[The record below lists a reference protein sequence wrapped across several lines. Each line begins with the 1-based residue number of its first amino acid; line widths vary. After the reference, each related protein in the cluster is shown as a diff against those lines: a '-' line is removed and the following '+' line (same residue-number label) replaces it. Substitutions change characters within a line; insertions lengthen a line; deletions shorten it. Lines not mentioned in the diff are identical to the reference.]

1 MQGARI
7 LVVEDDPAIWRA
19 VEPALAAEGAEAWRA
34 ASGGQ
39 ALELLDAQRFD
50 AILLDLGLPDMDGSE
65 IIATQRSHSDT
76 PILVLSARGR
86 DSDKIRALDA
96 GADDFVVKPFA
107 TGELLARIR
116 AALRRRTLVRSE
128 KDRIVQE
135 GLEIDLTQRRVLV
148 HGVEVRLSRREHAL
162 ICALAR
168 AAGGILTHKQ
178 IITAVWGN
186 EANADAQFVRVLI
199 GQLRQKIEADP
210 ARPQLVCTE
219 PGVGYR
225 LGQRG

>member
-19 VEPALAAEGAEAWRA
+19 VEPALVAEGASAWRA
-34 ASGGQ
+34 ASGGK

-96 GADDFVVKPFA
+96 GADDFIVKPFA

-116 AALRRRTLVRSE
+116 AALRRRTLVRSASE
-128 KDRIVQE
+128 TIVQE
-135 GLEIDLTQRRVLV
+135 GLEIDLAHRRVRV
-148 HGVEVRLSRREHAL
+148 HGEEVRLSRREHAL
-162 ICALAR
+162 LCALGR

-178 IITAVWGN
+178 IITAVWGD

-210 ARPQLVCTE
+210 GRPQLVCTE

-225 LGQRG
+225 LGRTG